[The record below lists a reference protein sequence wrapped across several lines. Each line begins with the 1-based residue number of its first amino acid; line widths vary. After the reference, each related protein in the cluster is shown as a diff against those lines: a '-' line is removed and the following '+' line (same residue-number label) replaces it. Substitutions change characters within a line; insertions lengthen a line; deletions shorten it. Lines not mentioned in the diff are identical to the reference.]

1 MKSFKTLTFFTMADS
16 KLNHLLVILI
26 YNEEFEEINIKL
38 RTNKPIKEIKRR
50 SPELLLLGCIN
61 FEHLLALVY
70 LLSLLD

>member
-38 RTNKPIKEIKRR
+38 RTNKPIKEIKR